1 MKPWEIDEK
10 IKDNYVKINELR
22 AKMNELNA
30 HNEKLYSDKKLA
42 IYDVVLDFVAVG
54 DIIVFDSTCRPFKK
68 SDRIEVLKK
77 NKKSV
82 VIKLLE
88 RSNTKYDFNANPKRW
103 IEVTYP
109 NKTERI
115 KYEQFGKAVYSIK
128 SYRDQIES
136 VTKRNDVLESILN

>member
-1 MKPWEIDEK
+1 
-10 IKDNYVKINELR
+10 
-22 AKMNELNA
+22 
-30 HNEKLYSDKKLA
+30 
-42 IYDVVLDFVAVG
+42 
-54 DIIVFDSTCRPFKK
+54 VFDSSCRPFKK

-115 KYEQFGKAVYSIK
+115 KYEQFGRAVYSVK